1 MAVALA
7 GGVRTVSTLSLSL
20 SLSLSLFLV
29 WELGLYRG
37 LVDYRPYRPD
47 LRSYE
52 LVENVLREGHSTSID
67 A

>member
-7 GGVRTVSTLSLSL
+7 GGVRTVFAPEAVVDQH
-20 SLSLSLFLV
+20 SLFLV
-29 WELGLYRG
+29 WELGLYCG
-37 LVDYRPYRPD
+37 LVDYRPYRAD